1 VRVWATDSHQEWRA
15 LLIGSA
21 NETATLMRDAA
32 ADGLLGSSLRL
43 NIRAEKMFLIYRGKI

>member
-1 VRVWATDSHQEWRA
+1 VRVWTTDSHQEWRA

-43 NIRAEKMFLIYRGKI
+43 NIQAEKMFPIYRGKI